1 DGILSF
7 IRNQFPRSQQVA
19 LIACMMLPACSIY
32 YIGVSDLPT
41 FSQCIV
47 LFFLSMNDIQA
58 TQILYQEDGK
68 YIEVPPGTTPRRAE
82 DAGKIDKAVSKRR
95 LASERLTSY
104 QELVSK
110 CQSSRFTVE
119 ALRLAEEL
127 AKFTK
132 SSTTNG

>member
-1 DGILSF
+1 
-7 IRNQFPRSQQVA
+7 
-19 LIACMMLPACSIY
+19 MLPACSIY